1 MNNDTR
7 LLLVDGHALV
17 HRAYHA
23 IPTLSTASG
32 ELTNAVFGFSN
43 ILLKE
48 INELK
53 PTHVIMA
60 LDRPAPTFRHQE
72 FADYKATRPRTAPE
86 LAGQFQRVRE
96 VAQAMN
102 IVMHEHDGFEAD
114 DVLGTL
120 AKQAE
125 DQGIETVILTGD
137 LDALQ
142 LVSEHVRVL
151 TPARGASET
160 TLYDEAAVRSRYG
173 LEPTQIPDW
182 KALVGDKS
190 DNIPGVN
197 GFGKKAAEELL
208 TQYGSIENLLDH
220 LSELPARR
228 REALE
233 PYREQAV
240 QSKRLATI
248 VRDVPETLDLQHC
261 AWHDVDRTELIR
273 LFRDLEFR
281 SLIDRIQGMIPR
293 GSLPTNNRS
302 APPTGP
308 QQLSMFGGG
317 DGAVDATIDG
327 YEQGTSTFDDVLGL
341 TRQIEVTTNT
351 RIVQEESDLT
361 ELLVELRAAGAFAL
375 DTETTSTDPLRAQLV
390 GLSFATRADHAW
402 YLPVGHREGRQ
413 LNLQNALDALRPILQ
428 DPAVPKIAHNIKY
441 DYAVLA
447 THGVRLEGM
456 DFDTMI
462 MAYLI
467 DPTSRGLSL
476 KSLSLSK
483 FMIEMTPIE
492 ALIGKGKS
500 QITMAEVDIGT
511 AALYAGADAD
521 ITLRLKDALW
531 PELVERELVDL
542 FREVEMPLVRV
553 LADMEMAGVA
563 LDPSVLAA
571 MSVEMGEIIGRLEGQ
586 IYETAGR
593 PFNINS
599 TQQLGQ
605 LLFRE
610 LKLPSGR
617 RTKTGYS
624 TDNEVLEGLRGK
636 HEIVDAILEYRQL
649 IKLKNTYV
657 DALPA
662 LINPDTG
669 RVHTDFNQCV
679 AATGRLSSS
688 NPNLQN
694 IPIRGDLGRTIRRA
708 FVPTG
713 AENVLLAVDYS
724 QIELRI
730 LASMSGDERLLHAF
744 LTGEDIHRAT
754 ASAVFGVPLEAVA
767 PDQRRIAKVVNF
779 GIIYGIGENRLAYE
793 TGISRA
799 EAAEF
804 ITSYNRT
811 YAGVKAFMDD
821 MRKRAALYGYVSTL
835 LNRRRYLQDIH
846 SPNPGIRTAAERAA
860 INMPIQGTAADIIKL
875 AMIRLHRELA
885 ERHPETR
892 MLLQVHDELVF
903 DVPKRDLDAVAP
915 LVQDAMENALK
926 LAVPLQVE
934 MKVGHDWYDM
944 TPLPS
949 APRTT

>member
-1 MNNDTR
+1 VKNDIR

-23 IPTLSTASG
+23 IPTLSTSSG

-72 FADYKATRPRTAPE
+72 FAEYKATRPRTPPE
-86 LAGQFQRVRE
+86 LVGQFQRVRE
-96 VAQAMN
+96 VAHAMN
-102 IVMHEHDGFEAD
+102 IVVHERDGFEAD

-151 TPARGASET
+151 TPARGPSET
-160 TLYDEAAVRSRYG
+160 ALYDEAAVRSRYG

-208 TQYGSIENLLDH
+208 SRFGSIENLLDH
-220 LSELPARR
+220 LTELPVKRQ
-228 REALE
+228 EALE

-261 AWHDVDRTELIR
+261 AWHDVDRTELIK

-281 SLIDRIQGMIPR
+281 SLIDRVQGMIPR
-293 GSLPTNNRS
+293 GSPAANSRP
-302 APPTGP
+302 APPSGP
-308 QQLSMFGGG
+308 QQLSMFAGGG
-317 DGAVDATIDG
+317 MDQGPSPEDEVLAHTGQID
-327 YEQGTSTFDDVLGL
+327 
-341 TRQIEVTTNT
+341 TTTKT
-351 RIVQEESDLT
+351 RIVREESDLA

-375 DTETTSTDPLRAQLV
+375 DTETTSTDPLRARLV
-390 GLSFATRADHAW
+390 ALSFATRADHAW

-413 LNLQNALDALRPILQ
+413 LELQHVLDSLRPLLEA
-428 DPAVPKIAHNIKY
+428 PSVPKIAHNFKY
-441 DYAVLA
+441 DYVVLA
-447 THGVRLEGM
+447 THGICLRGM

-476 KSLSLSK
+476 KSLSLST

-500 QITMAEVDIGT
+500 QITMAEVDIDT

-521 ITLRLKDALW
+521 ITLRLKEALM
-531 PELVERELVDL
+531 PQLAERGLVDL

-553 LADMEMAGVA
+553 LADMETAGVA
-563 LDPSVLAA
+563 LDPPVLAT
-571 MSVEMGEIIGRLEGQ
+571 MSVEMGEIIARLEGQ
-586 IYETAGR
+586 IYEAAGH

-624 TDNEVLEGLRGK
+624 TDNEVLEGLRGQ
-636 HEIVDAILEYRQL
+636 HDIVDAILEYRQL

-657 DALPA
+657 DALPT
-662 LINPDTG
+662 LVNPDTG

-730 LASMSGDERLLHAF
+730 LASMSGDERLLQAF
-744 LTGEDIHRAT
+744 LAGEDIHRAT
-754 ASAVFGVPLEAVA
+754 ASAVFGVPLEAVTS
-767 PDQRRIAKVVNF
+767 DQRRIAKVVNF
-779 GIIYGIGENRLAYE
+779 GIIYGIGENRLAHE

-804 ITSYNRT
+804 ITNYNRT

-835 LNRRRYLQDIH
+835 LNRRRYIQDIH

-885 ERHPETR
+885 ERHPEAH

-903 DVPKRDLDAVAP
+903 DVPASEVEAVAP
-915 LVQDAMENALK
+915 LIRDAMENALE
-926 LAVPLQVE
+926 LAVPLEVE
-934 MKVGHDWYDM
+934 MKVGRDWYDM
-944 TPLPS
+944 TPLKPVV
-949 APRTT
+949 

>member
-1 MNNDTR
+1 MNNDIR

-60 LDRPAPTFRHQE
+60 LDRAAPTFRHQE
-72 FADYKATRPRTAPE
+72 FAEYKATRPRTAPE
-86 LAGQFQRVRE
+86 LIGQFHRVRE
-96 VAQAMN
+96 VAHAMN
-102 IVMHEHDGFEAD
+102 IVMHERDGFEAD

-125 DQGIETVILTGD
+125 DRGIETVILTGD

-151 TPARGASET
+151 TPARGAGET
-160 TLYDEAAVRSRYG
+160 TLYDQAAVRSRYG

-208 TQYGSIENLLDH
+208 SEYGSIENLLDH

-233 PYREQAV
+233 PYREQVV

-261 AWHDVDRTELIR
+261 AWHDVDRTELIK

-281 SLIDRIQGMIPR
+281 SLIDRIQGMIPH
-293 GSLPTNNRS
+293 GLPAANSQPTT
-302 APPTGP
+302 PTGP
-308 QQLSMFGGG
+308 QQLSMFASGEGG
-317 DGAVDATIDG
+317 IDG
-327 YEQGTSTFDDVLGL
+327 VDQGTSTFDDVLPL
-341 TRQIEVTTNT
+341 SRQIEVTTNT
-351 RIVQEESDLT
+351 RIVQEDSDLA
-361 ELLVELRAAGAFAL
+361 ELLVELRTSGAFAL

-413 LNLQNALDALRPILQ
+413 LDLQYSLDALRPLLQ

-447 THGVRLEGM
+447 THGIRLRGM
-456 DFDTMI
+456 DFDTMV

-542 FREVEMPLVRV
+542 FGEVEMPLVRV

-563 LDPSVLAA
+563 LDPSVLAT
-571 MSVEMGEIIGRLEGQ
+571 MSVEMGELIGRLEGQ

-624 TDNEVLEGLRGK
+624 TDNEVLERLRGK

-657 DALPA
+657 DALPT
-662 LINPDTG
+662 LVNPDTG

-754 ASAVFGVPLEAVA
+754 AAAVFGVPLEAVT

-835 LNRRRYLQDIH
+835 LNRRRYLQEIH

-875 AMIRLHRELA
+875 AMVRLHRELA
-885 ERHPETR
+885 ERCPDTR

-903 DVPKRDLDAVAP
+903 DVPRRDLGAVAP

-926 LAVPLQVE
+926 LAVPLEVE
-934 MKVGHDWYDM
+934 MKVGRDWYDM
-944 TPLPS
+944 APLKL
-949 APRTT
+949 AP